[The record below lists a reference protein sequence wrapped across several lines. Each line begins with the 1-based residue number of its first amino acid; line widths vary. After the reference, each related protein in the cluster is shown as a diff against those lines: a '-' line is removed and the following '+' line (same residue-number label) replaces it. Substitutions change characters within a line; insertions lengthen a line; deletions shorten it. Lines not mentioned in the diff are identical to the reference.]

1 MIGFR
6 NIFHVFYMGER
17 LNYLG
22 PHISR
27 DVPEYKLEPSLKL
40 RNSDAV
46 MSTDGVI
53 DPVHT
58 QGFTFNHE
66 I

>member
-1 MIGFR
+1 
-6 NIFHVFYMGER
+6 MGER

-53 DPVHT
+53 DPVPT